1 MYYAYAGLI
10 YFIFLF
16 TKREIKLFSF
26 FFWRHKWIENLH
38 MKKSF
43 YMKYYFTN
51 IALQTIYFQHLIH
64 ISMFSYFTLLNYL
77 LLFFLI
83 YFSSQVNI
91 FYLPLLKHILADF
104 NRLAA
109 TLTFFRLYWIVFSNE
124 SFFFS
129 FLIDRVITYSPG
141 CPLIVRWVLIV

>member
-1 MYYAYAGLI
+1 
-10 YFIFLF
+10 
-16 TKREIKLFSF
+16 
-26 FFWRHKWIENLH
+26 
-38 MKKSF
+38 
-43 YMKYYFTN
+43 MKYYFTN
-51 IALQTIYFQHLIH
+51 IVLQTIYFQHLIH

-83 YFSSQVNI
+83 HFSSQVNI

-104 NRLAA
+104 NRVAA
-109 TLTFFRLYWIVFSNE
+109 TLTFFRLYCIVFNNE

>member
-1 MYYAYAGLI
+1 
-10 YFIFLF
+10 
-16 TKREIKLFSF
+16 
-26 FFWRHKWIENLH
+26 
-38 MKKSF
+38 
-43 YMKYYFTN
+43 MKYYFTN
-51 IALQTIYFQHLIH
+51 IVQTIYFQHLILF
-64 ISMFSYFTLLNYL
+64 SMFSYFTLLNYL

-104 NRLAA
+104 NRVAA
-109 TLTFFRLYWIVFSNE
+109 TLTFFRLYCIFFNNE

-129 FLIDRVITYSPG
+129 FLIDMVITNSPG

>member
-1 MYYAYAGLI
+1 MLVW
-10 YFIFLF
+10 FIS
-16 TKREIKLFSF
+16 FSF
-26 FFWRHKWIENLH
+26 LLKEKYNFFLSFSDDINEWKIYTY
-38 MKKSF
+38 KKSF
-43 YMKYYFTN
+43 YIKYYSTN
-51 IALQTIYFQHLIH
+51 IVLQTIYFQHLIH

-104 NRLAA
+104 NRVAA
-109 TLTFFRLYWIVFSNE
+109 TLTFFRLYCIVFNNE

-141 CPLIVRWVLIV
+141 CHLIVRWVLIV

>member
-1 MYYAYAGLI
+1 MNRK
-10 YFIFLF
+10 F
-16 TKREIKLFSF
+16 THI
-26 FFWRHKWIENLH
+26 
-38 MKKSF
+38 KKSF

-109 TLTFFRLYWIVFSNE
+109 TLTFFRLYCIVFCNE